1 MFSNFYFSVI
11 SELGQLDPNWFEVL
25 TARASSSERIV
36 ADKDDLCANQEG
48 NFKTPLEKTAGDSQL
63 FSTPKVFRHSRIVSP
78 ETEDEPFG
86 KNKLFL
92 ISMISICEGFRHILL
107 ISLLLSFINYAKHIS
122 ESLGAQINPDISW
135 TSSLNTPPAVPST
148 LILCAVSSETQNCL
162 QPSINQTEDV
172 WQQTLPDAVDE
183 EEVCGQVEE
192 NLDGAE
198 NVDSVF
204 FANSSSALRKVKP
217 DRIKCKQVIQTNDK
231 SCSSK
236 DTTVPHSSPS
246 SEAATADLE
255 SGRLPSTPLAK
266 PGVPAVSQWSPL
278 SLSEIPPCALESS
291 VVTERQQSDT
301 DSVQLFRP
309 SVKITNSGLI
319 KKKRQF
325 VYTIP
330 TSKTQVPEKGYW
342 SQKMDPPFGVSDS
355 GNSFLSDM
363 NVKPLEKGSGES
375 ECCST
380 KRSTVQ
386 NQRRVVGEN
395 IPCFGGA
402 KVQDFDMSQLCKEFA
417 QDFSQVA
424 IFGQQDKVAK
434 DTFND
439 FSPSA
444 CLSSMKQ
451 AKQKARQ
458 AEPLR
463 ETDGISN
470 RRQTCSLSHDS
481 VSDSGLQSGA
491 ADITYMT
498 ASSVL
503 PHSENIDQSQQ
514 CVTTSFPPIKE
525 ETGNEHLESE
535 AKTTLQK
542 LKERQTLDPERE
554 SESHIENKSMCQ
566 SSRTEGVVDRSDC
579 IPLSGQICDSL
590 PKETDISLS
599 SAYSSGFRTA
609 SDKGIHIPSANLEKA
624 KRLFEETEGERT
636 FCTQSTKY
644 DHSKHKVS
652 LNNRSL
658 PSKMSTSNQPSHLE
672 EAAGNISS
680 QLTASEKADVTEL
693 CSLLEEADSQ
703 FEFTQF
709 KTAKL
714 KWQDQNEANPSQKPD
729 RELDPDF
736 LAGINFDD
744 SFNSDG
750 GKHSAVTVIPDKMA
764 LVSDQSVDKSSS
776 AAITKENSSVAR
788 LSENISEDKNGLMLA
803 GANNAHHRAE
813 CGEANKLDNSNPLTL
828 GVAFKTA
835 GGNMLRVSKE
845 FLCKA
850 RALFADLEG
859 NFVSSNKQVLSV
871 GDEDCTKSL
880 KNSKMDTQMFQSDFR
895 MAGGKEISIS
905 TKYLQ
910 QASAFFRDCDVIG
923 HKDNMSHKKNTKAP
937 PESVE
942 NKKSFS
948 KCTNLQVNT
957 SDEHVAGC
965 SNFENV
971 GKKVS
976 VSADAMRKAECLL
989 NQICT
994 YEDIKKENAKTTG
1007 DQSDDGLKAENTGFQ
1022 TSSGKEVAISPS
1034 ALKKKALLKECERD
1048 EDEMSF
1054 SLPHPKGKVPV
1065 TGPPMWNSGFSA
1077 ASGKPVVVSSEAL
1090 QRAKMIFTD
1099 ISLNVDTPTVSNTIR
1114 NDEKCTC
1121 AQDNTEKRPC
1131 GFTTAG
1137 GAKVQVSQKSLL
1149 KAKEIFKEYDDLA
1162 LTKAMQEADA
1172 FFDCDVD
1179 GSKIITEAKKDDVD
1193 VSEGVR
1199 SKEGDLS
1206 KLCPHQTVRV
1216 NTFEEPRISSAECTS
1231 KQGNQREETLPQQ
1244 NGGFQTASGKRVNI
1258 SSEALKNAKTL
1269 LSDCEGVEN
1278 EISVNPPQSR
1288 VSKQNGGTST
1298 EKIHCGFTTAGG
1310 AKVHV
1315 SEKNLLKAKLL
1326 FEEFDNSAKTSLDAD
1341 VSSLKENDCTVSSN
1355 SKALFSEGH
1364 HLNES
1369 LFKLK
1374 PAARNVFEAENG
1386 FTKGINEQVNQQEG
1400 ALLQQGGGFQTA
1412 SGKAVAVSSEALTRA
1427 KILLNENEG
1436 AEDNIRVSSPVSK
1449 IPISETFLL
1458 KSGFSSA
1465 SGNPVKFSSEALQKA
1480 KVLLSDTS
1488 LSTNIPTSADTKRTD
1503 EKHDAQS
1510 KAEDIHRDVMT
1521 AGGKVHVS
1529 EKRVLKAAHLLKE
1542 FADGEFD
1549 CSFSN
1554 STSPQSTLKLDLP
1567 KAKDVERTNVVP
1579 VRDRDIHA
1587 KRRDPCE
1594 VSSFSTTTG
1603 ADNIND
1609 ILEESSLLDI
1619 NQSSS
1624 KRAEPLRTD
1633 ESSNLNLQSLNL
1645 TGCTE
1650 TQHRFLAQEA
1660 LDCTKAL
1667 LEDEVLA
1674 GQSLSVTS
1682 EATPLPDDLKSNNR
1696 STEDGKRRKRLL
1708 EDADVIG
1715 QPHPKRPLLDKFDR
1729 TVNSPKGS
1737 ALHPVKCC
1745 PNGAIKDRGVFKY
1758 SASLHPNITK
1768 PLRLQ
1773 KTTLPHCS
1781 SPGDGRLSHSKMLP
1795 FVPPFVRNVK
1805 REIPNT
1811 PELKGNTR
1819 TPVFVPPFKKQ
1830 RTVLQDSSSKQH
1842 EEDKQVLPSAVES
1855 GIEKRGVYYLL
1866 TDGHQNIELARDMQD
1881 MRIRKKKRQTIRPL
1895 PGSLFL
1901 TKTSGVARISLKV
1914 AVNGKKPSRY
1924 NPEQLYEYGVQK
1936 NVSEF
1941 TNETAESF
1949 RFNLLQFVKRETFI
1963 DGDGVHLAD
1972 GGWLVPSNDWTHYV
1986 TLPVL
1991 FQKQWGADVDHSCRP
2006 ALRKIMEKDD
2016 TASKTLIL
2024 CVCEIVSRGPSPNRQ
2039 GRSDTKAPQSAD
2051 AKADMSCAEVRLTD
2065 GWYAIRAQLDEP
2077 LTAMLHKGLLTV
2089 GVKLI
2094 IHGAQ
2099 LMGSQDACSPL
2110 EAPESL
2116 FLKICANSSRR
2127 AQWDAKLGF
2136 HRDPRPFLL
2145 PLSSLYSNGG
2155 PVGCVDI
2162 IVLRS
2167 YPIQWMER
2175 KADGSVVFRSA
2186 RAEEKEAR
2194 RYNHHQQTAMETLF
2208 AKIQAEFEKEEKGN
2222 NKPQWRTH
2230 SINRQDI
2237 ASLQDGEELYEAVGD
2252 DPAEAHLS
2260 ERQLETLHAYRRS
2273 LMEKMQVE
2281 LQDRYRRA
2289 LEADD
2294 NKLSCPK
2301 RDVTAVWRLYIAD
2314 SKAQSNRVYQLNL
2327 WRPSSDLQSLL
2338 KEGCR
2343 YKVYNLVASCG
2354 KKRSGIE
2361 TVQLTGTKKTQFQD
2375 LQVSP
2380 RTLVSVYM
2388 YICIFLLKQDC
2399 SSPAFYLADGKL
2411 NFVKVRCFSGLS
2423 QAGLED
2429 VIKPRVLLA
2438 LSNLQLRGQSL
2449 HPTPVVYAGDL
2460 TVFST
2465 NPKDVHLQESL
2476 SQLKTLCQDNFFQSA
2491 EEKLSLLV
2499 KSDGMRSICSPS
2511 LQPQTPDS
2519 RKQDSKSSVIPSLGS
2534 FTPVSRKPPAET
2546 ASSEKDS
2553 KTLKRKRAL
2562 DYLSRIP
2569 SPPPL
2574 SHLASAVSP
2583 YVKKT
2588 FNPPRRSG
2596 PPSAFKSAQ
2605 TPVQKPTNSLV
2616 EKEWVNDEELAMID
2630 TQALLEGDMT
2640 VC

>member
-1 MFSNFYFSVI
+1 
-11 SELGQLDPNWFEVL
+11 
-25 TARASSSERIV
+25 
-36 ADKDDLCANQEG
+36 
-48 NFKTPLEKTAGDSQL
+48 
-63 FSTPKVFRHSRIVSP
+63 
-78 ETEDEPFG
+78 
-86 KNKLFL
+86 
-92 ISMISICEGFRHILL
+92 
-107 ISLLLSFINYAKHIS
+107 
-122 ESLGAQINPDISW
+122 
-135 TSSLNTPPAVPST
+135 
-148 LILCAVSSETQNCL
+148 
-162 QPSINQTEDV
+162 
-172 WQQTLPDAVDE
+172 
-183 EEVCGQVEE
+183 
-192 NLDGAE
+192 
-198 NVDSVF
+198 
-204 FANSSSALRKVKP
+204 
-217 DRIKCKQVIQTNDK
+217 
-231 SCSSK
+231 
-236 DTTVPHSSPS
+236 
-246 SEAATADLE
+246 
-255 SGRLPSTPLAK
+255 
-266 PGVPAVSQWSPL
+266 
-278 SLSEIPPCALESS
+278 
-291 VVTERQQSDT
+291 
-301 DSVQLFRP
+301 
-309 SVKITNSGLI
+309 
-319 KKKRQF
+319 
-325 VYTIP
+325 
-330 TSKTQVPEKGYW
+330 
-342 SQKMDPPFGVSDS
+342 
-355 GNSFLSDM
+355 
-363 NVKPLEKGSGES
+363 
-375 ECCST
+375 
-380 KRSTVQ
+380 
-386 NQRRVVGEN
+386 
-395 IPCFGGA
+395 
-402 KVQDFDMSQLCKEFA
+402 MSQLCKEFA

-859 NFVSSNKQVLSV
+859 NVTDQKPPDKQNVQSDAKTDQNCDMDSDMCKEDSKFTFKDNCHVEESIRNSFPKTEEFVSSNKQVLSV

-971 GKKVS
+971 YAGLIALPTKELRVDEVSMSNNGLLALKDAESFHGNPFMTSEPFSPPCTSNNIDLSAIDHLNTVDGFCTASGKKVS

-1288 VSKQNGGTST
+1288 VSVLPCRSSGFVSGSGKPVKLSSEALQKATALFSDISFHSEIPDISRTTKSDKKQNGGTST

-1768 PLRLQ
+1768 PLSGSKHYKDTRLQ

-1855 GIEKRGVYYLL
+1855 GSNTYVPPAIKSQSTTAVVASGCTENLNIARVPVNCDVISSKAEASVADDSFSKNQ
-1866 TDGHQNIELARDMQD
+1866 DGHQNIELARDMQD

-1972 GGWLVPSNDWTHYV
+1972 GGWLVPSNDWTAGKEEFYRALCDTPGVDPKLISEAWVYNHYRWIV
-1986 TLPVL
+1986 WKQASMEKSFPETMGSRCLTPEQVL
-1991 FQKQWGADVDHSCRP
+1991 LQLKYRYDVEVDHSCRP

-2375 LQVSP
+2375 LQASQEWLSDYFQPRVSTNFVNLQNAEFQP
-2380 RTLVSVYM
+2380 LCGEVDLTGYVIS
-2388 YICIFLLKQDC
+2388 IIDEQG

-2476 SQLKTLCQDNFFQSA
+2476 SQLKTLVQCQDNFFQSA

-2519 RKQDSKSSVIPSLGS
+2519 RKQDSKSSVTFQKPVPSLGS